1 MLILSRRK
9 KKITI
14 RMADDVSRQT
24 KLDGEALQE
33 KCGKRWKNGLN
44 EFMAYVSGQ
53 RVSSCGDWPS

>member
-24 KLDGEALQE
+24 KLDDEALQE
-33 KCGKRWKNGLN
+33 KCGKRMEEWIERIHSICLWSACF
-44 EFMAYVSGQ
+44 EL
-53 RVSSCGDWPS
+53 W